1 VGKEGNHEASSE
13 AYHQAVHEVNIEAGQ
28 EGNHKASS
36 EAVVGGTTPWSV

>member
-28 EGNHKASS
+28 E
-36 EAVVGGTTPWSV
+36 AVVGGTTPWSV